1 MAESTFEQQMQHL
14 FREYNKKYTEDEI
27 LNLLD
32 EARAGSE
39 EAKKDIIC
47 YISKSIFNAA
57 NSLMINRNVSAIDI
71 WDLYQTGIVA
81 VVKTAI
87 PSFQSGEAKF
97 ITYAINCAKFKMRD
111 EITKQLDAGIV
122 GRKIKTNNN
131 AENKVEKGIIIQSV
145 DKMMEDAG
153 DQTQREISDAYAECE
168 ELKNP
173 EAIVMAE
180 IESEKLKELISQLT
194 PQERKVVNMHIYQG
208 DKTFEQIADELDLLD
223 FEVKEIYTDAVNK
236 LTELIR

>member
-1 MAESTFEQQMQHL
+1 MTEATFEQQMQHL
-14 FREYNKKYTEDEI
+14 FQEYDKKYTEDEI

-32 EARAGSE
+32 EAREGNE

-47 YISKSIFNAA
+47 YISYSVFRAA
-57 NSLMINRNVSAIDI
+57 NKLLISRSISAIDV

-97 ITYAINCAKFKMRD
+97 ITYAINCAKFKMSD

-153 DQTQREISDAYAECE
+153 EQTQ
-168 ELKNP
+168 
-173 EAIVMAE
+173 
-180 IESEKLKELISQLT
+180 
-194 PQERKVVNMHIYQG
+194 
-208 DKTFEQIADELDLLD
+208 
-223 FEVKEIYTDAVNK
+223 
-236 LTELIR
+236 